1 MALIPPPPIKEGNF
15 PFVWQQWF
23 RQIRDN
29 IQSGVG
35 SIPWSSVSKS
45 GSNLNELTTRQHD
58 QLQSIS
64 GGGTYHLSST
74 EYGNLLSTVQRDN
87 VVLSQASYT
96 VATLPAGSLG
106 KRTFVTDATVTTF
119 ATIVAGTGANTVPV
133 YHDGTNWMIG

>member
-1 MALIPPPPIKEGNF
+1 MANIPPPPIKEGNF

-23 RQIRDN
+23 RQIRDT

-64 GGGTYHLSST
+64 GGGTYHLSAT
-74 EYGNLLSTVQRDN
+74 EYGNLLTTGQRDTLIMLQTN
-87 VVLSQASYT
+87 YT
-96 VATLPAGSLG
+96 VATLPTGVAGQ
-106 KRTFVTDATVTTF
+106 RAYVTDALAPAF
-119 ATIVAGTGANTVPV
+119 GAAVVGGGAVGIPV
-133 YHDGTNWMIG
+133 YKDDTNWKVG